1 MINQDLINKLNK
13 YGSLKEPYLFII
25 SYDKKSSDFYLLKDL
40 PKDVEFKINNNTIPQ
55 SSSVIKINKELED
68 YEIYKNKF
76 DLLQKEIKAGNSYLL
91 NLTSKT
97 KISLDMDLK
106 EIYNKSKAR
115 FKLKYKNEFVCFTPE
130 RFISIEDNKISTYPM
145 KGTIDAS
152 LPNAS
157 ETILADEKEMAEHT
171 MVVDLL
177 RNDLSIVSS
186 KVRVNKFRY
195 VEKIN
200 AGSKELLQIS
210 SEIQGDLDSSWTNNI
225 GNILDNLLPAG
236 SITGTPKKNTIEIL
250 EKTENYDRKYYTG
263 IAGVFDG
270 KKLETFVLIRFIENI
285 QDTLFYK
292 SGGGITCDSICKNE
306 YEELSDKIYIPT

>member
-25 SYDKKSSDFYLLKDL
+25 SYDKKSSDFFLLKDL
-40 PKDVEFKINNNTIPQ
+40 PSNIEFEINTKSISK
-55 SSSVIKINKELED
+55 SSSTIKIKKELED
-68 YEIYKNKF
+68 YQIYKNKF

-97 KISLDMDLK
+97 KISLDIDLK
-106 EIYNKSKAR
+106 EIYNISKAR
-115 FKLKYKNEFVCFTPE
+115 FKLKYKDEFVCFTPE
-130 RFISIEDNKISTYPM
+130 RFINIKDNKISTYPM

-152 LPNAS
+152 FPSAS
-157 ETILADEKEMAEHT
+157 ETILNDIKEMAEHT
-171 MVVDLL
+171 MAVDLL

-210 SEIQGDLDSSWTNNI
+210 SEIQGDLDPSWPNNI

-236 SITGTPKKNTIEIL
+236 SITGTPKKNTIKIL
-250 EKTENYDRKYYTG
+250 EDIENYDRKYYTG

-270 KKLETFVLIRFIENI
+270 EKLETFVLIRFIENI
-285 QDTLFYK
+285 KGELFYK

-306 YEELSDKIYIPT
+306 YVELADKIYIPT

>member
-1 MINQDLINKLNK
+1 MINKDLINKLNK

-55 SSSVIKINKELED
+55 SSSVIKINKELVD

>member
-1 MINQDLINKLNK
+1 
-13 YGSLKEPYLFII
+13 
-25 SYDKKSSDFYLLKDL
+25 
-40 PKDVEFKINNNTIPQ
+40 
-55 SSSVIKINKELED
+55 
-68 YEIYKNKF
+68 
-76 DLLQKEIKAGNSYLL
+76 
-91 NLTSKT
+91 
-97 KISLDMDLK
+97 
-106 EIYNKSKAR
+106 
-115 FKLKYKNEFVCFTPE
+115 
-130 RFISIEDNKISTYPM
+130 M

-152 LPNAS
+152 FPSAS
-157 ETILADEKEMAEHT
+157 ETILNDIKEMAEHT
-171 MVVDLL
+171 MAVDLL

-210 SEIQGDLDSSWTNNI
+210 SEIQGDLDPSWPNNI

-236 SITGTPKKNTIEIL
+236 SITGTPKKNTIKIL
-250 EKTENYDRKYYTG
+250 EDIENYDRKYYTG

-270 KKLETFVLIRFIENI
+270 EKLETFVLIRFIENI